1 MGCSN
6 SKTSPEED
14 SGMQDIETTRGCTD
28 IIWIPIFAVFWIGM
42 VAIAIIGFNMG
53 KPNKLIY
60 AVSFY
65 INHNKNT
72 THNKKQAILAVI
84 SSYLYIIAIVRI
96 LIQVNPLSFKK
107 QKTDR

>member
-96 LIQVNPLSFKK
+96 LFRVNPLSFKK

>member
-42 VAIAIIGFNMG
+42 VTIAIIGFNMDRWL
-53 KPNKLIY
+53 KKEAIKK
-60 AVSFY
+60 S
-65 INHNKNT
+65 INYK
-72 THNKKQAILAVI
+72 
-84 SSYLYIIAIVRI
+84 YLSRRCKRMM
-96 LIQVNPLSFKK
+96 L
-107 QKTDR
+107 D

>member
-42 VAIAIIGFNMG
+42 VTIAIIGFNMG

-72 THNKKQAILAVI
+72 THNKKT
-84 SSYLYIIAIVRI
+84 SYTSCYRFLLVHYC
-96 LIQVNPLSFKK
+96 NC
-107 QKTDR
+107 